1 MTNVEQTKEQYGK
14 ISEEILQKN
23 KRLAKEEEENM

>member
-1 MTNVEQTKEQYGK
+1 MTNVELRKEQNWK

>member
-1 MTNVEQTKEQYGK
+1 MTNVEQRKEQNWK